1 VLRQGRGTRGEKGLS
16 SVSGYAS
23 TQGQENQS
31 DVATCISLV
40 MYSAQEEQGESGFGM
55 VEENE
60 QAEEIFRVNSCVE
73 SVCMRCM

>member
-1 VLRQGRGTRGEKGLS
+1 MLRQGRGTRGEKGLS

-40 MYSAQEEQGESGFGM
+40 MYSAQEEQGESRFGT
-55 VEENE
+55 VEKNE
-60 QAEEIFRVNSCVE
+60 QAEDIFREFMC
-73 SVCMRCM
+73 